1 MPQLKREQSLAARF
15 GRADTSYY
23 DISST
28 WIADGFLSSS
38 PMTPARQTGL
48 RIAAFR
54 RYGLFQRFSDRRSR
68 RLAEATNNLTPV

>member
-38 PMTPARQTGL
+38 PMTPATQSIVSSLDT
-48 RIAAFR
+48 
-54 RYGLFQRFSDRRSR
+54 
-68 RLAEATNNLTPV
+68 